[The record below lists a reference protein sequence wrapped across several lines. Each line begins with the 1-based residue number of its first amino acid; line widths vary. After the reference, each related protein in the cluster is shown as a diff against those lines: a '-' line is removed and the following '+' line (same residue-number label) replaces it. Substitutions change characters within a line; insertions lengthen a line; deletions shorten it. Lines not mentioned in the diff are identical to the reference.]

1 MVHDQPMSN
10 SLPILLLGLSLFLSI
25 PDTGRAESAHER
37 VALMLTGPDCL
48 SLRQQIVSA
57 LEQQPSVLHA
67 DPDLM
72 PDHVLV
78 DIVRSHLA
86 EEELTAIANQ
96 AISGG
101 QCRADI
107 MKSCITA
114 GPPVHGI
121 DSPQSSDGPAH
132 SH

>member
-1 MVHDQPMSN
+1 MPN
-10 SLPILLLGLSLFLSI
+10 RLTIPLIGLSLFLSAHE
-25 PDTGRAESAHER
+25 TAQAESAHER
-37 VALMLTGPDCL
+37 ITLMLSGPDCP
-48 SLRQQIVSA
+48 SIRQRITTA
-57 LEQQPSVLHA
+57 LYQQSSVLNV

-78 DIVRSHLA
+78 DIVQSTLTDTTLA
-86 EEELTAIANQ
+86 ATAHTAIDGAR
-96 AISGG
+96 
-101 QCRADI
+101 CRADI

-121 DSPQSSDGPAH
+121 DSPQSADGPAH

>member
-1 MVHDQPMSN
+1 MPN
-10 SLPILLLGLSLFLSI
+10 RLTIPLIGLSLFLSAHE
-25 PDTGRAESAHER
+25 TARAESAHDR
-37 VALMLTGPDCL
+37 VALMLSGPDCP
-48 SLRQQIVSA
+48 SVQKMMASTLRQQSG
-57 LEQQPSVLHA
+57 VLHV
-67 DPDLM
+67 DTDLM

-78 DIVRSHLA
+78 DIVRPHLT

-121 DSPQSSDGPAH
+121 DSPQSADGPAH

>member
-1 MVHDQPMSN
+1 MSN
-10 SLPILLLGLSLFLSI
+10 SLLILLLGLSLTLSM
-25 PDTGRAESAHER
+25 PDTGQAESAQDR
-37 VALMLTGPDCL
+37 VALMLSGPDC
-48 SLRQQIVSA
+48 
-57 LEQQPSVLHA
+57 PSVRDRVTIALQQQAGVLRA
-67 DPDLM
+67 DKDLM

-78 DIVRSHLA
+78 DIVRPHLT

-121 DSPQSSDGPAH
+121 DSPQSADGLAH

>member
-1 MVHDQPMSN
+1 
-10 SLPILLLGLSLFLSI
+10 
-25 PDTGRAESAHER
+25 
-37 VALMLTGPDCL
+37 MLIGPDC
-48 SLRQQIVSA
+48 
-57 LEQQPSVLHA
+57 PSVRDRVTTALQQQAGVFRA
-67 DPDLM
+67 DQDLM

-78 DIVRSHLA
+78 DIVRPHLT

-101 QCRADI
+101 QCRVDI

-121 DSPQSSDGPAH
+121 DSPQSADGPAH